1 MSRLALA
8 IAFLTRVPLPSGLE
22 AGAREVGRAML
33 FFPAVGAALGALLA
47 AAGLALSRVLPQ
59 PLAAV
64 LVVALGTAATGALHL
79 DGLADTADGL
89 GGGRDAEHALRIM
102 RDHAVGAYGAAA
114 LVLALLVKAAAIA
127 ALLGRPGAAVWL
139 PVAGALSRWVLVPVA
154 RFAPSARP
162 DGLGASVAA
171 HVGPL
176 EVVGATALALGIAIG
191 LTGLG
196 GVAALAAVAVAGAAL
211 AEVCRRRVGGMTGD
225 TLGATGEL
233 AEALVLVLAV
243 GLTAP

>member
-1 MSRLALA
+1 VSRLAFA
-8 IAFLTRVPLPSGLE
+8 IAFLTRVPLPARLE

-47 AAGLALSRVLPQ
+47 AAGLALSRALPL

-64 LVVALGTAATGALHL
+64 LVVALGTAVTGALHL

-102 RDHAVGAYGAAA
+102 RDHAVGTYGAAA
-114 LVLALLVKAAAIA
+114 LALALLVKAAAIA
-127 ALLGRPGAAVWL
+127 ALLGRPGAAAWL
-139 PVAGALSRWVLVPVA
+139 PVAGALSRWVIVPVA

-176 EVVGATALALGIAIG
+176 EVVGATVLALGLTFG
-191 LTGLG
+191 LSGVQ
-196 GVAALAAVAVAGAAL
+196 GVAACATVAVAGAAL
-211 AEVCRRRVGGMTGD
+211 AEVCRRRIGGMTGD

-233 AEALVLVLAV
+233 AEALVLVLGV

>member
-1 MSRLALA
+1 MSRLAFA
-8 IAFLTRVPLPSGLE
+8 IAFLTRVPLPARLE

-47 AAGLALSRVLPQ
+47 AAGLALSRALPL

-102 RDHAVGAYGAAA
+102 RDHAVGTYGAAA
-114 LVLALLVKAAAIA
+114 LALALLVKAAAIA
-127 ALLGRPGAAVWL
+127 ALLGRPGAAAWL
-139 PVAGALSRWVLVPVA
+139 PVAGALSRWVIVPVA

-176 EVVGATALALGIAIG
+176 EVVGATVLALGIAIW
-191 LTGLG
+191 LTGIG
-196 GVAALAAVAVAGAAL
+196 GAAALAAVAVAGAAL
-211 AEVCRRRVGGMTGD
+211 AEVCRRRIGGMTGD

-233 AEALVLVLAV
+233 AEALVLVLGV

>member
-1 MSRLALA
+1 VSRLAVAL
-8 IAFLTRVPLPSGLE
+8 AFLTRLPAPVR

-47 AAGLALSRVLPQ
+47 AAGVLLVRALPA
-59 PLAAV
+59 PLAAA
-64 LVVALGTAATGALHL
+64 LVVALGTALTGALHL

-127 ALLGRPGAAVWL
+127 SLLGRPGDAAWL

-176 EVVGATALALGIAIG
+176 EVAGATALALGIALG
-191 LTGLG
+191 LAGVRG
-196 GVAALAAVAVAGAAL
+196 GVAWAAVALAGAAFAGL
-211 AEVCRRRVGGMTGD
+211 CRRRIGGMTGD

-243 GLTAP
+243 GLAAP

>member
-1 MSRLALA
+1 VSRLAFA
-8 IAFLTRVPLPSGLE
+8 IAFLTRVPLPARLE

-47 AAGLALSRVLPQ
+47 AAGLGLSRALPL

-102 RDHAVGAYGAAA
+102 RDHAVGTYGAAA
-114 LVLALLVKAAAIA
+114 LALALLVKAAAIA
-127 ALLGRPGAAVWL
+127 ALLGRPGAAAWL
-139 PVAGALSRWVLVPVA
+139 PVAGALSRWVIVPVA

-176 EVVGATALALGIAIG
+176 EVVGATVLALGIAIW
-191 LTGLG
+191 LTGIG
-196 GVAALAAVAVAGAAL
+196 GVAAWAAVAVAGAAL

-233 AEALVLVLAV
+233 AEALVLVLGV

>member
-1 MSRLALA
+1 
-8 IAFLTRVPLPSGLE
+8 
-22 AGAREVGRAML
+22 ML

-47 AAGLALSRVLPQ
+47 AAGLGLSRALPL

-102 RDHAVGAYGAAA
+102 RDHAVGTYGAAA
-114 LVLALLVKAAAIA
+114 LALALLVKAAAIA
-127 ALLGRPGAAVWL
+127 ALLGRPGAAAWL
-139 PVAGALSRWVLVPVA
+139 PVAGALSRWVIVPVA

-176 EVVGATALALGIAIG
+176 EVVGATVLALGLTIG
-191 LTGLG
+191 FTGVR
-196 GVAALAAVAVAGAAL
+196 GVAALATVAVAGAAL
-211 AEVCRRRVGGMTGD
+211 VEVCRRRVGGMTGD

-233 AEALVLVLAV
+233 AEALVLVVGV
-243 GLTAP
+243 GLTSP